1 MEVIVFEFTH
11 ADFPELDQPI
21 LETTTITTKLKEM
34 RLKKRTQ
41 SRSNNIIPNDEDS
54 EDESKPEQQH
64 EVSNIQDIDTLSTSL
79 EQLSISNTR
88 PLPLEN
94 DQVLRKNDNIHCK
107 LKDNSKWKTATL
119 ISRSRKSTD
128 KYKRHETVS

>member
-1 MEVIVFEFTH
+1 M
-11 ADFPELDQPI
+11 
-21 LETTTITTKLKEM
+21 
-34 RLKKRTQ
+34 
-41 SRSNNIIPNDEDS
+41 
-54 EDESKPEQQH
+54 
-64 EVSNIQDIDTLSTSL
+64 SNIQDIDTLSTSL

-88 PLPLEN
+88 PLPLKN

-119 ISRSRKSTD
+119 ISRSGKSTD